1 MLLIILS
8 LAIPGSCMNYS
19 HYLARNI
26 SLTLCDAAYMSN
38 PSDSLRSKLSAS
50 DVQGFYAELDG
61 GSCSGLIVTL
71 PKRNIVALA
80 FRAELYEPFYFDNWN
95 KFYFPMRRW
104 NHEGN
109 VSKFLVDGF
118 RKLWRGRELTAAE
131 RMRNQFRKAL
141 NKLQN
146 GTVLIT
152 GHYVG
157 GGLAALVA
165 LDIVKEEIVNKDDVI
180 LITLAQIMAGDK
192 DFVEAYEKQVV
203 KSYRVITKGDL
214 IPHVPGKKHGYEY
227 NGKEVYYKRF
237 GSVSKGKK
245 IRYKLCYHDNCSR
258 KQFEPV
264 SSEENAVYSK
274 ITRYGLLRFGVLA

>member
-1 MLLIILS
+1 MMLLIILS

-95 KFYFPMRRW
+95 KFYFPM
-104 NHEGN
+104 
-109 VSKFLVDGF
+109 
-118 RKLWRGRELTAAE
+118 
-131 RMRNQFRKAL
+131 
-141 NKLQN
+141 
-146 GTVLIT
+146 IT

-227 NGKEVYYKRF
+227 NGKE
-237 GSVSKGKK
+237 
-245 IRYKLCYHDNCSR
+245 IN
-258 KQFEPV
+258 FEFV
-264 SSEENAVYSK
+264 LSASE
-274 ITRYGLLRFGVLA
+274 LA